1 MIEAQVA
8 EHGQQIRTH
17 GYSIAQGLMPPNLLE
32 RIKAELAPYFSSS
45 PKGRNDFE
53 GYESQRL
60 YSLLTKSESLAEL
73 VEHPL
78 VLGLADRFLRPD
90 YLLTAAVAVRIHAG
104 ETPQGFHRD
113 DNPADAPDS
122 GFRDMWG
129 FSTIWMF
136 DDFTNK
142 NGATEIIPGSHKWPM
157 EKTPETSQ
165 AVKACASAGSVL
177 LFAGNLLHRSGP
189 SSEPGNGKTRL
200 GITIQYSQPWM
211 RTIENFSLAL
221 PPEKAKRFSPRVQA
235 LLGYSV
241 SAPGFVGFVDGLH
254 PKRLIDPEYVG
265 RKHRPCE
272 MT

>member
-1 MIEAQVA
+1 MDIETEVCR
-8 EHGQQIRTH
+8 HGQHIRAH
-17 GYSIAQGLMPPNLLE
+17 GYSVAEGVVSASLVE
-32 RIKAELAPYFSSS
+32 RVRDDLAPYFRVS

-53 GYESQRL
+53 GFESQRL

-78 VLGLADRFLRPD
+78 VLALADRFLRPD
-90 YLLTAAVAVRIHAG
+90 YLLSAAVAIRIHVG

-113 DNPADAPDS
+113 DNPANAPDV

-136 DDFTNK
+136 DDFTQS

-157 EKTPETSQ
+157 EKAPEPSQ
-165 AVKACASAGSVL
+165 AIKACAPAGSVL

-189 SSEPGNGKTRL
+189 SSESGNGKTRL

-211 RTIENFSLAL
+211 RTIENFSLAV
-221 PPEKAKRFSPRVQA
+221 PAEKAARFSPKIQA

-254 PKRLIDPEYVG
+254 PKRLIDAGYVG
-265 RKHRPCE
+265 RKYRGF
-272 MT
+272 

>member
-1 MIEAQVA
+1 MSIGIEAEVA
-8 EHGQQIRTH
+8 KHGQQIRTH
-17 GYSIAQGLMPPNLLE
+17 GYSIAEGLIPPCLME
-32 RIKAELAPYFSSS
+32 RIRGELAPYFHSS

-73 VEHPL
+73 IEHPL
-78 VLGLADRFLRPD
+78 VLGLADRYLRPD
-90 YLLTAAVAVRIHAG
+90 YLLSAAVAIRIHGG

-113 DNPADAPDS
+113 DNPAGAPDS

-136 DDFTNK
+136 DDFTQS
-142 NGATEIIPGSHKWPM
+142 NGATEIIPRSHKWPM
-157 EKTPETSQ
+157 EMAPDPSQ
-165 AVKACASAGSVL
+165 AVKACARAGSVL

-189 SSEPGNGKTRL
+189 SRESGDGNTRL

-211 RTIENFSLAL
+211 RTIENFSLAV
-221 PPEKAKRFSPRVQA
+221 PPEKAARFSGKVQA

-241 SAPGFVGFVDGLH
+241 AAPGFVGFVDGLH
-254 PKRLIDPEYVG
+254 PKRLIDSGYVG
-265 RKHRPCE
+265 RKYR
-272 MT
+272 M

>member
-17 GYSIAQGLMPPNLLE
+17 GYSIAQGLMPPNLVE

-136 DDFTNK
+136 DDFTDS

-157 EKTPETSQ
+157 EKAPEPFQ
-165 AVKACASAGSVL
+165 AVKACAPAGSVL

-189 SSEPGNGKTRL
+189 SSEPGNGNTRL

-211 RTIENFSLAL
+211 RTIENFSLAV

-254 PKRLIDPEYVG
+254 PKRLIDPAYVG
-265 RKHRPCE
+265 RKHRPYE